1 MKRRERERRFD
12 TIQRMNLVCSG
23 SELFVCE
30 RERKSAGVFEQK
42 TSVCIFCV
50 NVSSACRVIS

>member
-1 MKRRERERRFD
+1 
-12 TIQRMNLVCSG
+12 MNLVCSG

-50 NVSSACRVIS
+50 NVSSASRVIS